1 MKNKTKI
8 VLIVLLLLLST
19 LACSIFEREDGRF
32 SGNRSISTNTSKS
45 TFTDKTKNEVI
56 EIEVKPDMRTNIL
69 KINNIELDEGEI
81 ILRLVT
87 PEDEIIKA
95 EVLAAPEKFNERFD
109 LEIIPGLW
117 KLELEMHKA
126 SGSYNIKWEAKN

>member
-1 MKNKTKI
+1 
-8 VLIVLLLLLST
+8 
-19 LACSIFEREDGRF
+19 
-32 SGNRSISTNTSKS
+32 
-45 TFTDKTKNEVI
+45 
-56 EIEVKPDMRTNIL
+56 MRTNIL

-87 PEDEIIKA
+87 LEDEIIKA

-126 SGSYNIKWEAKN
+126 SGRYNIK

>member
-1 MKNKTKI
+1 MNNKTKI

>member
-32 SGNRSISTNTSKS
+32 SGNHSISTNTSKS

-56 EIEVKPDMRTNIL
+56 EI
-69 KINNIELDEGEI
+69 
-81 ILRLVT
+81 
-87 PEDEIIKA
+87 
-95 EVLAAPEKFNERFD
+95 
-109 LEIIPGLW
+109 
-117 KLELEMHKA
+117 
-126 SGSYNIKWEAKN
+126 

>member
-1 MKNKTKI
+1 MNNKTKI

-126 SGSYNIKWEAKN
+126 SGSYNIK